1 MKSDKKY
8 SHIEGKRIYTHPLAY
23 VASLLAFL
31 SLGAVASALI
41 DHPTKEVI
49 GRSLDV
55 VLLTAGVILL
65 LLLCERIWLRKL
77 LCILGGDRLYFF
89 RAEITKYYENSPRK
103 TTILHCSGSIP
114 YSAIADMKPA
124 VGWERSFSRHSTNAK
139 LVIIGD
145 RFEITLTGATRGLL
159 KKIRQKQSES
169 SPLRPAAASLELEMH
184 QPARSGLWAEI
195 WQAYETGAF
204 EKLLDECTEISI
216 EWTREGDEVDM
227 LDITVKKNE
236 HEIYL
241 DIDEDSLYMDAIDTG
256 VDTTTALADI
266 KTLDNLYAQIQ
277 NFVRENT

>member
-31 SLGAVASALI
+31 SLGAVVSALI

-77 LCILGGDRLYFF
+77 LCILGEDRLYFF

-124 VGWERSFSRHSTNAK
+124 VGWERSFSRHSTNIK
-139 LVIIGD
+139 LVLVGNF
-145 RFEITLTGATRGLL
+145 FEITMSGAARGLM

-169 SPLRPAAASLELEMH
+169 SPSHAASASLDLEIH
-184 QPARSGLWAEI
+184 QPARSGLWA
-195 WQAYETGAF
+195 
-204 EKLLDECTEISI
+204 S
-216 EWTREGDEVDM
+216 
-227 LDITVKKNE
+227 
-236 HEIYL
+236 
-241 DIDEDSLYMDAIDTG
+241 S
-256 VDTTTALADI
+256 TATAPG
-266 KTLDNLYAQIQ
+266 
-277 NFVRENT
+277 RS